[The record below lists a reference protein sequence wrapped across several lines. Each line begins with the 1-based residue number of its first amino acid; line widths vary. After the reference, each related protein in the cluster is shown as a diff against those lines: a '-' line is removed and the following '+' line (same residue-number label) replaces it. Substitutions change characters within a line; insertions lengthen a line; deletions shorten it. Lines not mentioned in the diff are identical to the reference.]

1 MPSKAWAASAPM
13 VPAMVALPH
22 LDAQLAAG
30 LNFEAGNSTSMN
42 PQVTR
47 FTLCPSCGRHMR
59 TFSKSEIYECKE
71 CRVFVTEPGWA
82 TPSR

>member
-59 TFSKSEIYECKE
+59 TFSKSEIYDCKE
-71 CRVFVTEPGWA
+71 CRVFVTEPD
-82 TPSR
+82 